1 MTLFRLA
8 LRVGRVGAIGAGAF
22 GVVVGF
28 AQPLAFSQLAG
39 DTPVER
45 AIFAQQMEL
54 LGRSLTYILPV
65 PGDLGT
71 MAGWV
76 EWRALGPMP
85 LVLAFWALMAAT
97 GAGRG
102 DEERGLVE
110 HWLSAGVSRGSY
122 LASRIAAFL
131 VLAAIV
137 VSLIVG
143 AAGVGAVVGGEPIP
157 AEGLALHG
165 LVLLA
170 LALCVYG
177 ISLFVA
183 QVARTRRGAIRIG
196 ATVLLLLFLVDAS
209 ARSGD
214 AQTIS
219 WISPFWLY
227 DQNHPLRPG
236 GSIDL
241 ASTAGLLGAAAI
253 LIGAAWSAFVRR
265 DLGASLLRSRAR
277 AGAEA
282 VSPSRDPLLRIPII
296 ALLEQQ
302 RWSVLVWMAAM
313 AGLAAFLLSFTRAA
327 VDAMLATP
335 TFRVY
340 LERAGL
346 GTYTSF
352 VGAVWLTTAVLLLAL
367 YAIFQASGWAD
378 DDAEGRLEIVLA
390 QPVSRSRVVL
400 ERIAAL
406 LIGGALIVAASTLAT
421 LAATNAAG
429 IELDTGRFVLASA
442 LTLAVIFAFGGL
454 GAAGVSWRPRI
465 AVIGLTAIAI
475 WSYLVQELAPLFD
488 WPTWVEDLSL
498 FALYGQPLAQGID
511 WARLS
516 MLTAIGLVGSG
527 MALATMRR
535 RDVGA

>member
-1 MTLFRLA
+1 
-8 LRVGRVGAIGAGAF
+8 
-22 GVVVGF
+22 
-28 AQPLAFSQLAG
+28 
-39 DTPVER
+39 
-45 AIFAQQMEL
+45 
-54 LGRSLTYILPV
+54 
-65 PGDLGT
+65 
-71 MAGWV
+71 
-76 EWRALGPMP
+76 
-85 LVLAFWALMAAT
+85 
-97 GAGRG
+97 
-102 DEERGLVE
+102 
-110 HWLSAGVSRGSY
+110 
-122 LASRIAAFL
+122 
-131 VLAAIV
+131 
-137 VSLIVG
+137 
-143 AAGVGAVVGGEPIP
+143 
-157 AEGLALHG
+157 
-165 LVLLA
+165 
-170 LALCVYG
+170 
-177 ISLFVA
+177 
-183 QVARTRRGAIRIG
+183 
-196 ATVLLLLFLVDAS
+196 
-209 ARSGD
+209 
-214 AQTIS
+214 
-219 WISPFWLY
+219 
-227 DQNHPLRPG
+227 
-236 GSIDL
+236 
-241 ASTAGLLGAAAI
+241 
-253 LIGAAWSAFVRR
+253 
-265 DLGASLLRSRAR
+265 
-277 AGAEA
+277 

-527 MALATMRR
+527 LALATMRR